1 MIGITITTI
10 ILGILFYWF
19 ILRNPKSSKSDN
31 SILPIELIPK
41 SMHQYNV
48 RARITEEQWKVVC
61 KVVHRNNVG
70 NKWHCQVC
78 HQKGTTQGFNHPVEC
93 HEVWEFDDKTRTQK
107 LVNLKTLCPLCHK
120 FTHLGLAT
128 KQGYANT
135 VKEHGSRIRRMSISS
150 IEKELKHLYEINNE
164 RSKTRWKLDLTY
176 LNQSKFHFLG
186 IKFTNN
192 ETNNC
197 TPKPEFD

>member
-1 MIGITITTI
+1 MTGITITTI

-48 RARITEEQWKVVC
+48 RARITEEQWKAVC
-61 KVVHRNNVG
+61 KVVHKKNVG

-128 KQGYANT
+128 KQGFANT
-135 VKEHGSRIRRMSISS
+135 VKEHGLRIRRMSISS
-150 IEKELKHLYEINNE
+150 IEKELKQQYSIANE
-164 RSKTRWKLDLTY
+164 RGQYNWKLDLTY
-176 LNQSKFHFLG
+176 MNNPKFSFLKT
-186 IKFTNN
+186 KFTND
-192 ETNNC
+192 EKQNC
-197 TPKPEFD
+197 TPKSEY